1 MFCWS
6 GAREGSLDRESYPP
20 PASFYGRPINATE
33 RGNADGGFSCRQ
45 SPALPGTHT
54 LRDIEGRKWDL
65 HPSRI
70 RGFPITLLSPSS
82 SSSSLEAREG
92 SHTLTLLLFRL
103 PFSSFSS
110 TPDPP
115 PTTALFLLLP
125 FLPFSNVR
133 EDPGRDFRK

>member
-6 GAREGSLDRESYPP
+6 GAREGSLDRESSPP

-45 SPALPGTHT
+45 SPAIPGTHT
-54 LRDIEGRKWDL
+54 ERY
-65 HPSRI
+65 
-70 RGFPITLLSPSS
+70 RGEKMGSS
-82 SSSSLEAREG
+82 SVEDSRFSNHVIEPFFFFFSRSERG
-92 SHTLTLLLFRL
+92 KSHTHTPPFRL

-125 FLPFSNVR
+125 FLSSFFLRS
-133 EDPGRDFRK
+133 GRSRS